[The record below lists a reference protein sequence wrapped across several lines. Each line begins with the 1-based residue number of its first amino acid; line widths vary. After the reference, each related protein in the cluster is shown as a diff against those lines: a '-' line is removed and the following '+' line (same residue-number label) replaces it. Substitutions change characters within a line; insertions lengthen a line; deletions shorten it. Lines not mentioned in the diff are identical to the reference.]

1 MHIQESITIKASR
14 EKIWQLI
21 SNIEN
26 SAELISGIEE
36 IEILKKPEKGLLGL
50 KWEET
55 RIMFGKTATE
65 IMWIIDVVDGFSY
78 KTQAEGPGVIYI
90 SSLSLAEEGNQT
102 RLTMNF
108 DSEISS
114 FGTKI
119 ISAIMGLFFNKAT
132 RDAVKQDLIDIKSTA
147 EG

>member
-1 MHIQESITIKASR
+1 MHIQESITIKESR

-26 SAELISGIEE
+26 SAGLISGIEE
-36 IEILKKPEKGLLGL
+36 IKILNKPEKGLVGL

-65 IMWIIDVVDGFSY
+65 VMWITDVDDGFSY
-78 KTQAEGPGVIYI
+78 KTQADGPGVVYI
-90 SSLSLAEEGNQT
+90 SSLSLAEEGTQT
-102 RLTMNF
+102 RLTMSF
-108 DSEISS
+108 ESEISS
-114 FGTKI
+114 LGTKI

-132 RDAVKQDLIDIKSTA
+132 RDAVKQDLIDIKSAA

>member
-1 MHIQESITIKASR
+1 MNIQEEITIQAPRIKV
-14 EKIWQLI
+14 WQLI
-21 SNIEN
+21 SDIEG
-26 SAELISGIEE
+26 SDERISGIKK
-36 IEILKKPEKGLLGL
+36 IEVLEKSKDGLIGL

-65 IMWIIDVVDGFSY
+65 VMWITDEVDGFSY

-90 SSLSLAEEGNQT
+90 SSLSLVDEGTQT
-102 RLTMNF
+102 RLIMGF
-108 DSEISS
+108 KSEISS
-114 FGTKI
+114 LGTKI

-132 RDAVKQDLIDIKSTA
+132 RDAIKQDLIDIKTAA

>member
-1 MHIQESITIKASR
+1 MNIQEEIPIQAPRIKV
-14 EKIWQLI
+14 WQLI
-21 SNIEN
+21 SDIEG
-26 SAELISGIEE
+26 SDERISGIKK
-36 IEILKKPEKGLLGL
+36 IEILEKPKDGLIGL

-65 IMWIIDVVDGFSY
+65 VMWITDEVDGFSY

-90 SSLSLAEEGNQT
+90 SSLSLVDEGTQT
-102 RLTMNF
+102 RLIMGF
-108 DSEISS
+108 KSEISS
-114 FGTKI
+114 LGTKI

-132 RDAVKQDLIDIKSTA
+132 RDAIKQDLIDIKTAA

>member
-1 MHIQESITIKASR
+1 MNIQEEIPIQAPRIKV
-14 EKIWQLI
+14 WQLI
-21 SNIEN
+21 SDIEG
-26 SAELISGIEE
+26 SDERISGIKK
-36 IEILKKPEKGLLGL
+36 IEILEKPKDGLIGL

-65 IMWIIDVVDGFSY
+65 VMWITDEVDGFSY

-90 SSLSLAEEGNQT
+90 STLSLVEEGNQT
-102 RLTMNF
+102 RLIMGF
-108 DSEISS
+108 KSEISS
-114 FGTKI
+114 LGTKI

-132 RDAVKQDLIDIKSTA
+132 RDAIKQDLIDIKTAA